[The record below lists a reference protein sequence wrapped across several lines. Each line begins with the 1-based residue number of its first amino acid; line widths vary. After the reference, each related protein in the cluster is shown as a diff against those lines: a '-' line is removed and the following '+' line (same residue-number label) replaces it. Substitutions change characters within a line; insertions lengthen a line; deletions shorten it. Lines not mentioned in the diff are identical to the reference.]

1 MILPLGVHL
10 FSSVQLLSCVQL
22 FLTPWTA
29 ACQASLSITKFT
41 QTYVHWV
48 SDTIQPS
55 HPLSFPSPPALS
67 LSQHQCRFQ
76 GVCFSHQVAKVSEL
90 QRQNFHWKF
99 RVDFLYNLL
108 VWFPCC
114 PGDSQESRAISLPFS
129 RSLLH
134 TYPPREGGTSS
145 SGVLSFCLFIL
156 SWGSLS
162 KNNEVVSHSLLH
174 K

>member
-1 MILPLGVHL
+1 MLLWFCWL
-10 FSSVQLLSCVQL
+10 FV
-22 FLTPWTA
+22 TPRTA
-29 ACQASLSITKFT
+29 ACQASLYFTVSQSLLKLMSIES
-41 QTYVHWV
+41 V
-48 SDTIQPS
+48 IPS
-55 HPLSFPSPPALS
+55 NHLILYHSLLLLPSVFPSIS
-67 LSQHQCRFQ
+67 VVSK

-90 QRQNFHWKF
+90 QRQHFHWKF
-99 RVDFLYNLL
+99 RVDFLYDLL

-114 PGDSQESRAISLPFS
+114 PGDSQESGAISLLFS